1 MKKIFLL
8 FTLILLTSCNLSNN
22 SEPSFNES
30 ISEIT
35 HGEIILNSSNCPKG
49 EGQSYPEPK
58 EYLIN
63 DHYFYF
69 KDVMNGSGK
78 FPNLNYIQM
87 RKETSYFRNVS
98 EIKGSTIF
106 IKIIINSSAY
116 TGDMT
121 HELNVLCGENYNEY
135 NSSLT
140 ATSYRDDTY
149 LYVEINGKDYS
160 YFSFENNSNY
170 AAYIEEIKFVW

>member
-1 MKKIFLL
+1 
-8 FTLILLTSCNLSNN
+8 
-22 SEPSFNES
+22 
-30 ISEIT
+30 
-35 HGEIILNSSNCPKG
+35 
-49 EGQSYPEPK
+49 
-58 EYLIN
+58 
-63 DHYFYF
+63 
-69 KDVMNGSGK
+69 
-78 FPNLNYIQM
+78 
-87 RKETSYFRNVS
+87 
-98 EIKGSTIF
+98 
-106 IKIIINSSAY
+106 
-116 TGDMT
+116 MT